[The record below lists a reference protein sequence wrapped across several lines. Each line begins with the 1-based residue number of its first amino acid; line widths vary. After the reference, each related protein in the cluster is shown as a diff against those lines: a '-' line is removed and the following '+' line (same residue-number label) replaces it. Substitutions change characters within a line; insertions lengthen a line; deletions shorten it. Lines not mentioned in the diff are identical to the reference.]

1 MILGGQ
7 SAWLSRRFPRT

>member
-7 SAWLSRRFPRT
+7 

>member
-7 SAWLSRRFPRT
+7 MVDVQ